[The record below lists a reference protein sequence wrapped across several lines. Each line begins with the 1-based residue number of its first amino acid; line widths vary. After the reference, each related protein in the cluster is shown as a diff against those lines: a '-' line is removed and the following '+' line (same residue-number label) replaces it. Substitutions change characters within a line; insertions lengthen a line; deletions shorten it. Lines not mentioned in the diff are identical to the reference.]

1 MAVTRQ
7 DGAEQEDRAQVASRV
22 GGEMINLLEQEDLGA
37 VVAKIC
43 QAAGVNPLKLEAT
56 AEVVAMIVLQ
66 QEDME
71 LVAAML
77 LEGKVNIDRATLTIA
92 EFKSYKLHI
101 ILYHE
106 FDNNRLWDWLRA
118 ASWRRRYEIWW

>member
-22 GGEMINLLEQEDLGA
+22 DGEMINLLEQEDLGA

-43 QAAGVNPLKLEAT
+43 QAVGVNPLKLEAT
-56 AEVVAMIVLQ
+56 AEAVAMIVLQ

-92 EFKSYKLHI
+92 ELKSKKLHI

-106 FDNNRLWDWLRA
+106 F
-118 ASWRRRYEIWW
+118 

>member
-1 MAVTRQ
+1 MEWAEAVEWIEDVAVTRQ

-22 GGEMINLLEQEDLGA
+22 DGEMINLLEQEDLGA

-56 AEVVAMIVLQ
+56 AEAVAMIVLQ

-92 EFKSYKLHI
+92 ELKSKNINYTSYCI
-101 ILYHE
+101 TN
-106 FDNNRLWDWLRA
+106 FD
-118 ASWRRRYEIWW
+118 YF